1 MKRELVKY
9 ALSCQ
14 QKYKKIKN
22 KIKRPLS
29 YKVVVM
35 NRDQGRN
42 LILWVGEIQRRWILS
57 PIHSIMWNLVPS

>member
-1 MKRELVKY
+1 MKKELVKY

-42 LILWVGEIQRRWILS
+42 LIL
-57 PIHSIMWNLVPS
+57 